1 MKEGFQDFVA
11 YKVTV
16 TLVRYSRDLMQ
27 LKHYNERLKL
37 LKADCT
43 QLFCL

>member
-16 TLVRYSRDLMQ
+16 TLVRYSRDIQ

-43 QLFCL
+43 KLFCL

>member
-16 TLVRYSRDLMQ
+16 TLVRYSRDLIQ
-27 LKHYNERLKL
+27 LKHNERLKL

-43 QLFCL
+43 KLFCL